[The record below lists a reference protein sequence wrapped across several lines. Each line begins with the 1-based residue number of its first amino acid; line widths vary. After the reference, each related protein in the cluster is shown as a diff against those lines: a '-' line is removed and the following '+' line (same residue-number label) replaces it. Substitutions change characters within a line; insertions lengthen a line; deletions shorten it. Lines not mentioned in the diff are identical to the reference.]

1 MGKVRAGFKQGLG
14 GVFFSLHMMFMAMR
28 TLRVLY
34 TLLRMICGGCLGRGG
49 GAGEKVVARF
59 TWCADLGKPIWMLQV
74 AVWVARVA
82 LEEDSIMIGVVVLA
96 VDRVASVPVEV
107 FHK

>member
-1 MGKVRAGFKQGLG
+1 M
-14 GVFFSLHMMFMAMR
+14 
-28 TLRVLY
+28 
-34 TLLRMICGGCLGRGG
+34 
-49 GAGEKVVARF
+49 
-59 TWCADLGKPIWMLQV
+59 GKPIWMLQV
-74 AVWVARVA
+74 AVWVARVAKPA